1 MAIRKKKVYKF
12 SDEVMA
18 KDAII
23 SLVFG
28 GLGLISII
36 FVIVMGI
43 VLKGSVPF
51 EISAFLLVAAIM
63 GVTGFIVALISLGDS
78 DSGVIGKRMAMI
90 LSLVDIV
97 ILAVLY
103 IV

>member
-23 SLVFG
+23 SLIFG

-36 FVIVMGI
+36 FVVVM
-43 VLKGSVPF
+43 
-51 EISAFLLVAAIM
+51 
-63 GVTGFIVALISLGDS
+63 
-78 DSGVIGKRMAMI
+78 
-90 LSLVDIV
+90 
-97 ILAVLY
+97 
-103 IV
+103 